1 MAESGI
7 KSYFPS
13 QTVSDAEKLSYDYGL
28 KVGKAIEQ
36 EWFNN
41 DRGNDRGNGRYKSNH
56 NDFHN
61 LRLYARGEQSIQKY
75 KDELSI
81 NGDLSYLNLDWKPVP
96 IISKF
101 VDIVVNGMA
110 QRTYDIKAYSQSPN
124 GVEKRTEY
132 MESIMRDMALQQ
144 FDQEAEAKFGINMRE
159 SEVRELPESN
169 EELGLHM
176 QLNYKQAV
184 ELAEEQALSVLFE
197 GNKYELIKKRFYYDL
212 TVLGIGAVK
221 TDFNT
226 SEGVVIDYVDPA
238 NLVYSYTD
246 SPYFED
252 IYYVGEVKTIPVNE
266 LAKEFPHLSESD
278 LKDIMK
284 NKSNN
289 RSNYNSRHNYDKE
302 DNNTIQVLYFNYK
315 TYMNEVYKMKE
326 TGTGADKIISKDDSF
341 NPPEEKEGGYSKML
355 RSIECLYDGAMILGT
370 DKLLKW
376 EMSKN
381 MMRPKSDYT
390 KVKMNYAIV
399 APRMYDGRIDSLVKR
414 ITGFADMIQLT
425 HLKLQQVMSRMV
437 PDGVYLDADGLAEV
451 DLGNGTNYNPQEA
464 LNMFFQTGSVI
475 GRSFTSEGDM
485 NPGKVP
491 IQEITS
497 GSGGNKMQALIGN
510 YNYYMQMIRDCTGL
524 NEARDG
530 STPDANALVGVQKL
544 AAANSNT
551 ATRHILQAGLFLTA
565 ETAECLSLRISDII
579 EYSPTKD
586 AFIQAIGAHNVATL
600 EEMTELHLYD
610 FGIFLELQPDEEEK
624 TKLENNIQMALQ
636 QQSIE
641 LEDAIDLREI
651 KNIKLA
657 NQLLKIRRKKKQER
671 DRQLQMENI
680 QAQTKSNTESAQAA
694 AQVELKKNQALTQSK
709 IQIAQQ
715 QAQLDAQKMMQ
726 EVASKKELMQMEFQM
741 NMKLKQMEVQTVMG
755 RETQKENRK
764 DERTKLQAGQQKNLV
779 DRRNSQQSELIDQR
793 QGGKP
798 PKNFESAGND
808 TLGGGFDLG
817 AFDPS

>member
-13 QTVSDAEKLSYDYGL
+13 QTVGDAEKRSEEYGL
-28 KVGKAIEQ
+28 KVAKAIET

-41 DRGNDRGNGRYKSNH
+41 DRSLNRYRANH
-56 NDFHN
+56 NNFHN

-101 VDIVVNGMA
+101 VDIVVNGIA
-110 QRTYDIKAYSQSPN
+110 ERTYDIKAYSQDPF
-124 GVEKRTEY
+124 GVKERTKY
-132 MESIMRDMALQQ
+132 MESVLNDMQLQV
-144 FDQEAEAKFGINMRE
+144 FDQQVTEATGINARE
-159 SEVRELPESN
+159 NTDMELPESS
-169 EELGLHM
+169 EELQLHM
-176 QLNYKQAV
+176 QLTYKQSI
-184 ELAEEQALSVLFE
+184 ELAEEQALNTLFE
-197 GNKYELIKKRFYYDL
+197 GNKYELIKKQFYYDL

-221 TDFNT
+221 TSFNT

-238 NLVYSYTD
+238 NLVYSHTD

-252 IYYVGEVKTIPVNE
+252 IYYVGEVKSIPVNE
-266 LAKEFPHLSESD
+266 LIKQFPDLSQGE
-278 LKDIMK
+278 LEDIMK
-284 NKSNN
+284 NKSFNRNN
-289 RSNYNSRHNYDKE
+289 NTTRYSIDKE

-326 TGTGADKIISKDDSF
+326 TGTGADKIISKDDKF
-341 NPPEEKEGGYSKML
+341 NPPKNMEGGYSKL
-355 RSIECLYDGAMILGT
+355 SKSIECLYDGAIVLGT
-370 DKLLKW
+370 DTLLRW
-376 EMSKN
+376 EMAKN
-381 MMRPKSDYT
+381 MMRPKSDFT

-399 APRMYDGRIDSLVKR
+399 APRMYNGKIESLVGR

-425 HLKLQQVMSRMV
+425 HLKLQQVMSRLT
-437 PDGVYLDADGLAEV
+437 PDGVYLDADGLAEI

-475 GRSFTSEGDM
+475 GRSFTSDGDL

-491 IQEITS
+491 IQEIQS
-497 GSGGNKMQALIGN
+497 GSGGQKMQSLIGT
-510 YNYYMQMIRDCTGL
+510 YNYYLQMIRDVTGL

-530 STPDANALVGVQKL
+530 SMPDKNALVGVQKL

-551 ATRHILQAGLFLTA
+551 ATRHILQSGLFLTA
-565 ETAECLSLRISDII
+565 EIAECLSLRISDII

-600 EEMTELHLYD
+600 DEMKNLHLYD
-610 FGIFLELQPDEEEK
+610 FGIFIELQPDEEEK
-624 TKLENNIQMALQ
+624 QLLENNIQMALQ
-636 QQSIE
+636 QQNIE

-671 DRQLQMENI
+671 DRQLQLENI
-680 QAQTKSNTESAQAA
+680 QAQTESNTQAAQAA
-694 AQVELKKNQALTQSK
+694 AQVEMQKNQALMQSESQLEQMK
-709 IQIAQQ
+709 AQIGS
-715 QAQLDAQKMMQ
+715 QKMQQ
-726 EVASKKELMQMEFQM
+726 EVMHKKELMELEFQY
-741 NMKLKQMEVQTVMG
+741 NMQLKGIEVDSVKQ
-755 RETQKENRK
+755 REKQKEDRK
-764 DERTKLQAGQQKNLV
+764 DERTKIQAT
-779 DRRNSQQSELIDQR
+779 QQSEMIEQR
-793 QGGKP
+793 NSGKP

-808 TLGGGFDLG
+808 ILGGGFDLG
-817 AFDPS
+817 AFDPR

>member
-41 DRGNDRGNGRYKSNH
+41 DRGSNRYGANS

-101 VDIVVNGMA
+101 VDIVVNGIA
-110 QRTYDIKAYSQSPN
+110 ERAYDIKAYSQDPF
-124 GVEKRTEY
+124 GIEKRTEY
-132 MESIMRDMALQQ
+132 MESIIRDMQSKEFNDAAMENFNVDLY
-144 FDQEAEAKFGINMRE
+144 ENKKE
-159 SEVRELPESN
+159 ELPGSE
-169 EELGLHM
+169 EELALHM
-176 QLNYKQAV
+176 QLSYKQAV
-184 ELAEEQALSVLFE
+184 ELAEEQALNVLFD
-197 GNKYELIKKRFYYDL
+197 GNNYELIKKRFYYDL

-221 TDFNT
+221 TSFNT

-238 NLVYSYTD
+238 NLVYSYTE
-246 SPYFED
+246 SPNFED

-278 LKDIMK
+278 LEDIMK
-284 NKSNN
+284 NKSYN
-289 RSNYNSRHNYDKE
+289 RSNYNSRHSYGKE

-315 TYMNEVYKMKE
+315 TYMNEVYKVKE
-326 TGTGADKIISKDDSF
+326 TGTGADKIIPKDDSF
-341 NPPEEKEGGYSKML
+341 NPPQEKEGGYSRML

-381 MMRPKSDYT
+381 MMRPKSDFT

-399 APRMYDGRIDSLVKR
+399 APRMYNGKIDSLVKR
-414 ITGFADMIQLT
+414 VTGFADMIQLT
-425 HLKLQQVMSRMV
+425 HLKLQQIMSRMV

-475 GRSFTSEGDM
+475 GRSFTQDGDM

-510 YNYYMQMIRDCTGL
+510 YNYYLQMIRDVTGL

-530 STPDANALVGVQKL
+530 GMPDKNALVGIQKL

-586 AFIQAIGAHNVATL
+586 AFIQAIGTHNVATL
-600 EEMTELHLYD
+600 EEMKNLHLYD
-610 FGIFLELQPDEEEK
+610 FGIFLELMPDEEEK
-624 TKLENNIQMALQ
+624 AILENNIQMALQ
-636 QQSIE
+636 QQTID

-651 KNIKLA
+651 RNVRLA
-657 NQLLKIRRKKKQER
+657 NQLLKIRRKKKIER
-671 DRQLQMENI
+671 DQAIQQQNMQQ
-680 QAQTKSNTESAQAA
+680 QAQLNQQSAQAA
-694 AQVELKKNQALTQSK
+694 AQADVQKNQALNAGKAELMQM
-709 IQIAQQ
+709 
-715 QAQLDAQKMMQ
+715 QAQVDSQKMMQ
-726 EVASKKELMQMEFQM
+726 EVQMKKELMALEFQY
-741 NMKLKQMEVQTVMG
+741 NMQLKGVEVDGVKE
-755 RETQKENRK
+755 REKQKEDRK
-764 DERTKLQAGQQKNLV
+764 DERTKIQAT
-779 DRRNSQQSELIDQR
+779 QQSEMIEQR
-793 QGGKP
+793 NSGKP

-808 TLGGGFDLG
+808 ILGGGFDLG
-817 AFDPS
+817 SFDPS

>member
-13 QTVSDAEKLSYDYGL
+13 QTVSDAEKLSHEYGL
-28 KVGKAIEQ
+28 KVGRAIEQ
-36 EWFNN
+36 EWFNS
-41 DRGNDRGNGRYKSNH
+41 DRGSNRYKSNH

-81 NGDLSYLNLDWKPVP
+81 NGDLSYLNLDWKPIP

-101 VDIVVNGMA
+101 VDIVVNGIA
-110 QRTYDIKAYSQSPN
+110 ERTYDIKAFSQSPN
-124 GVEKRTEY
+124 GVEKRTTY
-132 MESIMRDMALQQ
+132 MDAILADMQMKE
-144 FDQEAEAKFGINMRE
+144 FNQEAMQTFNIDTRQSQMK
-159 SEVRELPESN
+159 ELPESE
-169 EELGLHM
+169 EELGIHM
-176 QLNYKQAV
+176 QLSYKQNV
-184 ELAEEQALSVLFE
+184 ELAEEQALNVLFR
-197 GNKYELIKKRFYYDL
+197 GSNYELIKKRFYHDL

-221 TDFNT
+221 TSFNT
-226 SEGVVIDYVDPA
+226 SEGAIVDYVDPA

-266 LAKEFPHLSESD
+266 LAKQFPHLSGED
-278 LKDIMK
+278 LEDIMK
-284 NKSNN
+284 NKSTN

-302 DNNTIQVLYFNYK
+302 DNNTIQILYFNYK
-315 TYMNEVYKMKE
+315 TYMNEVYKVKE
-326 TGTGADKIISKDDSF
+326 TATGGNKIIPRDDQY
-341 NPPEEKEGGYSKML
+341 NPPEDKEGGYGRML
-355 RSIECLYDGAMILGT
+355 RSIECLYEGAMILGT
-370 DKLLKW
+370 SKMLKW
-376 EMSKN
+376 EMAKN

-390 KVKMNYAIV
+390 KVKMNYSIV

-414 ITGFADMIQLT
+414 ITSFADMIQLT
-425 HLKLQQVMSRMV
+425 HLKIQQVLSRMV
-437 PDGVYLDADGLAEV
+437 PDGVYLDADGLAEI
-451 DLGNGTNYNPQEA
+451 DLGNGTSYNPQEA

-497 GSGGNKMQALIGN
+497 GSGGGKMQALIGN
-510 YNYYMQMIRDCTGL
+510 YNYYMQMIRDVTGL

-530 STPDANALVGVQKL
+530 STPDKNALVGVQKL

-565 ETAECLSLRISDII
+565 DTAECLSLRISDII

-600 EEMTELHLYD
+600 EEMSELHLYD
-610 FGIFLELQPDEEEK
+610 FGIFIELQPDEEEK
-624 TKLENNIQMALQ
+624 SMLENNIQMALQ
-636 QQSIE
+636 QKSIE

-651 KNIKLA
+651 RNIKLA
-657 NQLLKIRRKKKQER
+657 NSLLKIRRKKKEQK

-680 QAQTKSNTESAQAA
+680 KAQSDSNTKAAQASAQMDMQKDQAMTKTKM
-694 AQVELKKNQALTQSK
+694 ELEQMKS
-709 IQIAQQ
+709 
-715 QAQLDAQKMMQ
+715 QLDTQKMQQ
-726 EVASKKELMQMEFQM
+726 EAALKKELMALEFQY
-741 NMKLKQMEVQTVMG
+741 NMQLKSAEVEGTKG
-755 RETQKENRK
+755 KEKEKEDRK
-764 DERTKLQAGQQKNLV
+764 DERTKIQAT
-779 DRRNSQQSELIDQR
+779 QQSEMIEQR
-793 QGGKP
+793 NGGKP

-808 TLGGGFDLG
+808 TMGGGFDLG
-817 AFDPS
+817 SFDPS